1 MSQIIS
7 DHQNPSVNVAVSSM
21 CSILPNLKSEN
32 SWICVCN
39 EFDVT
44 RSQTGRSRY
53 PETENSRRPDNSMLN
68 RYEGHQKLWIFQ
80 FDEYFVLTL
89 LAFHEVSETEPDSDS
104 LHPNPTDR
112 RIDHPRFEAV
122 FLFQFWCGNF

>member
-53 PETENSRRPDNSMLN
+53 PETENSRIPDNSMLN
-68 RYEGHQKLWIFQ
+68 RYEGHQKLWNIFQ

-89 LAFHEVSETEPDSDS
+89 LTFHEVSEIEPI
-104 LHPNPTDR
+104 LV
-112 RIDHPRFEAV
+112 V
-122 FLFQFWCGNF
+122 FIRTRLIVELTIHDLKQFSCSNSGV